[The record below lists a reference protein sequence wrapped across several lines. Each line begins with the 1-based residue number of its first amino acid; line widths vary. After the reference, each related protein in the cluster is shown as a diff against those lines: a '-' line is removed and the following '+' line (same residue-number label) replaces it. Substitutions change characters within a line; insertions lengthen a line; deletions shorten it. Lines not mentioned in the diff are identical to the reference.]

1 MLGLNP
7 TKFSKSFFF
16 IPVLD
21 APFTEDLAF
30 FTFSMVQICHSL
42 NLTTKS
48 SLCIG
53 DSFGFRADNLHSVTI
68 SSQRPEAACC
78 VALAPDPPFPLPIL
92 LLLLFVTFVVNH
104 HSKIYKNEN
113 HTTQINSNFLNVIH
127 KLHKICTK
135 FNMSAFCSL
144 IH

>member
-30 FTFSMVQICHSL
+30 FTFSMVEICHSL

-68 SSQRPEAACC
+68 SSQRLEAACC

-104 HSKIYKNEN
+104 QSKIYKNEIKTN
-113 HTTQINSNFLNVIH
+113 QINLKFLSFFINYINDNLYLIQYVNIFFIH
-127 KLHKICTK
+127 
-135 FNMSAFCSL
+135 
-144 IH
+144 